1 MNLKILPKF
10 QWYRRIKALFTYQSV
25 VSNRLDANTAEIFML
40 RQNVDRLLNEI
51 QLMRNDFYQWS
62 QRPFELDIEKKVV
75 SINVCFGCINCS
87 ICAMSREEHL
97 YASGVKTMEAIA
109 CSTNFVRV

>member
-51 QLMRNDFYQWS
+51 QLRGCPACILLYQFS
-62 QRPFELDIEKKVV
+62 PKDTGQSKV
-75 SINVCFGCINCS
+75 
-87 ICAMSREEHL
+87 
-97 YASGVKTMEAIA
+97 K
-109 CSTNFVRV
+109 